1 MSLSLD
7 HVVIAVHDLDTAIQD
22 YQELGFTVVRG
33 GTHANRA
40 THNALIGFLDGT
52 YLELLA
58 KTGETPA
65 PSAVDFSG
73 LLERGEG
80 LVGFA
85 LRTDD
90 IRADAARLQANGFA
104 VSDRIPGERRRQ
116 DGVVVR
122 WEVTLIDGGFAP
134 FLIQDLTP
142 REWRIPNDP
151 AVTTHANRAVG
162 LRGVEIAVRSMA
174 DAWDR
179 YTKLFD
185 SSSTYPAASYNAIEC
200 IVLPEAESGTSD
212 GMHDTLFGLHIVH
225 ERTVDEPFTLERTHG
240 VRFQHFTDANPQ

>member
-7 HVVIAVHDLDTAIQD
+7 HVVIAVHDLDSAIHD
-22 YQELGFTVVRG
+22 YRDLGFTVVRG

-40 THNALIGFLDGT
+40 THNALVVFLDGT

-90 IRADAARLQANGFA
+90 IHADAGRLQANGFA
-104 VSDRIPGERRRQ
+104 VSDIIPGERRRQ

-122 WEVTLIDGGFAP
+122 WEVVLIDGGFAP

-151 AVTTHANRAVG
+151 VVTTHANRAIG

-174 DAWDR
+174 DSWER
-179 YTKLFD
+179 YTKLFGV
-185 SSSTYPAASYNAIEC
+185 SPTYQTANYRTIEC
-200 IVLPEAESGTSD
+200 VVLHEAESDTGSIT
-212 GMHDTLFGLHIVH
+212 HDTLLALHIVH
-225 ERTVDEPFTLERTHG
+225 ERLVDEPFPLERTHG
-240 VRFQHFTDANPQ
+240 VRFQPSTAT